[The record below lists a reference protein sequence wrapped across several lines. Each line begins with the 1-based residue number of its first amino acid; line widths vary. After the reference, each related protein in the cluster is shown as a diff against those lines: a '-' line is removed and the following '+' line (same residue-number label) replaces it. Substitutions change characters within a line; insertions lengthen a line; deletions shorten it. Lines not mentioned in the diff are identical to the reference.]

1 MHLSNAHSRSTG
13 TEMAISIVI
22 AFSPRPRHVVE
33 IPVTVEHGCTVAQ
46 ALQSEPFLAEPTAR
60 ELVACGFGIW
70 GKKVTATQMLKD
82 GDRLELYRAL
92 TVDPKVARRERFVKQ
107 GAKKAA
113 GLFAKRRAGAKAG
126 Y

>member
-1 MHLSNAHSRSTG
+1 MHWSSVPSRVTG
-13 TEMAISIVI
+13 TEMGISIVI
-22 AFSPRPRHVVE
+22 TFSPGPRLAVE

-46 ALQSEPFLAEPTAR
+46 ALQSEAFLAEPTAR

-70 GKKVTATQMLKD
+70 GKKVTATHVLKD
-82 GDRLELYRAL
+82 SDRLELYRAL
-92 TVDPKVARRERFVKQ
+92 TVDPKVARRERFVNK

>member
-1 MHLSNAHSRSTG
+1 ME
-13 TEMAISIVI
+13 TEMTISILVV
-22 AFSPRPRHVVE
+22 FSPGPREVVE
-33 IPVTVEHGCTVAQ
+33 IPLKVKSGTTVDQ
-46 ALQSEPFLAEPTAR
+46 ALKSAEFLCDPRAPKHATD
-60 ELVACGFGIW
+60 GFGIW
-70 GKKVTATQMLKD
+70 GKKVSPTHVLQD
-82 GDRLELYRAL
+82 QDRLEIYRAL